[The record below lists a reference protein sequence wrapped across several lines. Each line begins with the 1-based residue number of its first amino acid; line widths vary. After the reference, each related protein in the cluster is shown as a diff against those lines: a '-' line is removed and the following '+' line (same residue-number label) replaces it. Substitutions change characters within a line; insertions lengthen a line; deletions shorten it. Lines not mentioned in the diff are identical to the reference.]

1 MGVSQKNG
9 RIVFD
14 GQLNDKVR
22 RLIREKRLQLGLTY
36 RDMAAY
42 FCSSWS
48 TIRKWEYGPTRSCSL
63 SQRPRL
69 EAFLNGDCDAELVQQ
84 VTMHIPVYK
93 MNFPAPVQC
102 CMERM
107 ETILSLLCTRPEL
120 LERML
125 NDIEQV
131 SQTIL
136 QQLVNGENSNG
147 DVVR

>member
-9 RIVFD
+9 RITFD

-22 RLIREKRLQLGLTY
+22 RLIREKRLHLGLTY
-36 RDMAAY
+36 RALAAY
-42 FCSSWS
+42 FHSSWS

-69 EAFLNGDCDAELVQQ
+69 EAFLNGDCDAELLQQ
-84 VTMHIPVYK
+84 VTMPVPAYK
-93 MNFPAPVQC
+93 MNFPEPVQC

-107 ETILSLLCTRPEL
+107 GTILSLLYTRPEL
-120 LERML
+120 LDRML

-136 QQLVNGENSNG
+136 QQLVNDESSKQ